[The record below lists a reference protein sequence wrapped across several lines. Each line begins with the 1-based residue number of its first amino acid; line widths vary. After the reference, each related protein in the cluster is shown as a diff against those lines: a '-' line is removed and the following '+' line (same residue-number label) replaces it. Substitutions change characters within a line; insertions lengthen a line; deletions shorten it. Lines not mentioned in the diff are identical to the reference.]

1 MKTRKYKDNQ
11 QRKNF
16 AKSESN
22 LLLIQY
28 FKKMNGINILSD
40 DKMKNISW
48 VQNAS
53 DQKTMQISQYKKWD
67 DFKYPATLASFFLD
81 RPVLKSQYM
90 LKELDS
96 RYEASSLQGPG
107 VKESLIKN
115 WALKV
120 CYSKKTNQEEN
131 KSRIRGRCIQSNRPR
146 SVSRL
151 LRLSRIRTRT
161 LALDGKITGCTRS
174 TW

>member
-28 FKKMNGINILSD
+28 FKKMNGTGGFTPDRSVSATAINILSD
-40 DKMKNISW
+40 
-48 VQNAS
+48 
-53 DQKTMQISQYKKWD
+53 QKTIQISQYKKWD
-67 DFKYPATLASFFLD
+67 DFKYPASLASFFLD
-81 RPVLKSQYM
+81 RPALKSQYM

-115 WALKV
+115 WALKI
-120 CYSKKTNQEEN
+120 CYSKKTNQQEN
-131 KSRIRGRCIQSNRPR
+131 KSRFIFLLV
-146 SVSRL
+146 VSHAVNIMCSCKMSWFSISQCL
-151 LRLSRIRTRT
+151 
-161 LALDGKITGCTRS
+161 
-174 TW
+174 

>member
-40 DKMKNISW
+40 DKMKNLSW

-53 DQKTMQISQYKKWD
+53 DQKTMQISQYKK
-67 DFKYPATLASFFLD
+67 
-81 RPVLKSQYM
+81 
-90 LKELDS
+90 
-96 RYEASSLQGPG
+96 
-107 VKESLIKN
+107 
-115 WALKV
+115 
-120 CYSKKTNQEEN
+120 
-131 KSRIRGRCIQSNRPR
+131 
-146 SVSRL
+146 
-151 LRLSRIRTRT
+151 
-161 LALDGKITGCTRS
+161 
-174 TW
+174 